1 MRGNQIPGVILLA
14 VGGLMLYFGYTASQG
29 VGQQIHETF
38 TGRFTEATTWYFVIG
53 TVAAATGVGLLLFR
67 R

>member
-1 MRGNQIPGVILLA
+1 MRVSQIIGIILLA

-38 TGRFTEATTWYFVIG
+38 TGRFTEATTWQFIIG
-53 TVAAATGVGLLLFR
+53 TVAAAAGVGLLAFR

>member
-1 MRGNQIPGVILLA
+1 MRGNRIPGVILLA

-29 VGQQIHETF
+29 IGQQIHETF
-38 TGRFTEATTWYFVIG
+38 TGHFTEATTWYFVIG
-53 TVAAATGVGLLLFR
+53 TVAAATGAGLLLFR